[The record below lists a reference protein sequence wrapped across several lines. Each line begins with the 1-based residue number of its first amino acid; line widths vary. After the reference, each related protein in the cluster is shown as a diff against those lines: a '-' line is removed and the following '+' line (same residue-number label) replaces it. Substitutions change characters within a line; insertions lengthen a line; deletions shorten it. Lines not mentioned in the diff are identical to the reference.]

1 MRRSPLIWL
10 LGAMP
15 NKEVEVRVGDLLFN
29 LVEVTYDDVRGVII
43 ADVAGGDFYESS
55 NASRDAPRLFD
66 PR

>member
-1 MRRSPLIWL
+1 MWL

-43 ADVAGGDFYESS
+43 ADVAGGDFDESS
-55 NASRDAPRLFD
+55 NASPDAPRPFD